1 MKQFIHKYTLLAS
14 LALLSIPTM
23 VSCSNDDEPDASKS
37 VLAEQLPEKTS
48 FDQWLDKN
56 YLDAYNVDFIYRM
69 LNNETPRER
78 NLAPATLENSMRMA
92 KIVKHSWFSVYD
104 EVGGY
109 AFMRKYAPRQILL
122 IGSRSTD
129 KTSMDLLGTAEGGL
143 KVTLYKVNHID
154 INNLAALKWTY
165 FGTIHHEFAHI
176 LHQHKRW
183 PDAFNEVTKDDYL
196 PSTWANGDVARRD
209 VYAPLGFVT
218 AYSRKVNSEDV
229 AEVTAAIITW
239 TQAEWDA
246 LYQAA
251 GEAGTAKIKKKVAI
265 MKQYMLDE
273 YKIDLD
279 KLREVADRRLEE
291 AARLNFIEEDW
302 KPLINNTLRGLRAA
316 SNVIPFAPAS
326 DNNAW
331 TKPDLPTEGA
341 GDYSCGVYLQHCG
354 KEPFTHHQ
362 H

>member
-1 MKQFIHKYTLLAS
+1 MKQLIHKYTLLTS
-14 LALLSIPTM
+14 LALLSLPFM
-23 VSCSNDDEPDASKS
+23 ASCGKDDEPDASKS
-37 VLAEQLPEKTS
+37 VLTEQLAEKTA
-48 FDQWLDKN
+48 FDKWLDRN
-56 YLDAYNVDFIYRM
+56 YLDAYNVDFMYRM
-69 LNNETPRER
+69 LDNETPRAR

-92 KIVKHSWFSVYD
+92 KIVKHSWFGVYD

-109 AFMRKYAPRQILL
+109 AFMRKFAPRQILL

-129 KTSMDLLGTAEGGL
+129 KTGMDLLGTAEGGL

-154 INNLAALKWTY
+154 IKNLAALKWTY

-183 PDAFNEVTKDDYL
+183 PDAFNEITKDSYL
-196 PSTWANGDVARRD
+196 PSTWANADVARMD

-218 AYSRKVNSEDV
+218 AYARKVNSEDV

-239 TQAEWDA
+239 SQTEWEA
-246 LYQAA
+246 LYKAA
-251 GEAGTAKIKKKVAI
+251 GEAGTAKIKKKVEI
-265 MKQYMLDE
+265 MKQYMLEE

-291 AARLNFIEEDW
+291 AAYLNFIEEDW
-302 KPLINNTLRGLRAA
+302 KPLISNTLRNISTKG
-316 SNVIPFAPAS
+316 NVVPLAPTS
-326 DNNAW
+326 DPNAW
-331 TKPDLPTEGA
+331 TKADLPAEGNR
-341 GDYSCGVYLQHCG
+341 DYSCSVYLQHCG
-354 KEPFTHHQ
+354 KEHLTHHQ